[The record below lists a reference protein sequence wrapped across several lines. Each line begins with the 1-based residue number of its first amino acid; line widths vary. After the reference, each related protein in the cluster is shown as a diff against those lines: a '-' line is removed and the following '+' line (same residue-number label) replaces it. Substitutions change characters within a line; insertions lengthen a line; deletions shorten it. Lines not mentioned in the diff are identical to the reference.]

1 MAQRVTGINVR
12 RRRATTKKQ
21 REEEARIELEKLTN
35 QLGELRGK
43 LTEVTE
49 KREAMTLPNLEGRKV
64 EHSQYG
70 EGTVSEQR
78 DTVLTISYAGG
89 VRKQKLPFVIAS
101 GCVTVDDSEATE
113 RCRRI
118 SDLETEQSRLKKEIQ
133 YRESWIS
140 DLQILRKEPAGLLPI
155 YYTSPSFSSL
165 SWSCSST
172 IFSLSGIGSPR
183 WPAFSRRETPSL
195 ER

>member
-1 MAQRVTGINVR
+1 MAQRANSMGVR

-21 REEEARIELEKLTN
+21 REAEARIEIEKLTR
-35 QLGELRGK
+35 QVGKLRGR

-49 KREAMTLPNLEGRKV
+49 QREAMTLPNLEGKDV
-64 EHSQYG
+64 EHTQYG
-70 EGTVSEQR
+70 KGTVSEQN
-78 DTVLTISYAGG
+78 DAVLTIDYAGRI
-89 VRKQKLPFVIAS
+89 RKQKLPFVIAS

-140 DLQILRKEPAGLLPI
+140 DLQKQ
-155 YYTSPSFSSL
+155 S
-165 SWSCSST
+165 
-172 IFSLSGIGSPR
+172 
-183 WPAFSRRETPSL
+183 
-195 ER
+195 

>member
-12 RRRATTKKQ
+12 RRRAATKKQ
-21 REEEARIELEKLTN
+21 REEEARNEIRKLTG
-35 QLGELRGK
+35 QRR

-49 KREAMTLPNLEGRKV
+49 QREAMTLPNLEGKKV
-64 EHSQYG
+64 EHSKYG
-70 EGTVSEQR
+70 EGTVSEQK
-78 DTVLTISYAGG
+78 DTVLTITYAGG

-118 SDLETEQSRLKKEIQ
+118 NDLETEQSKLKKEIQ

-140 DLQILRKEPAGLLPI
+140 DLQKM
-155 YYTSPSFSSL
+155 S
-165 SWSCSST
+165 
-172 IFSLSGIGSPR
+172 
-183 WPAFSRRETPSL
+183 
-195 ER
+195 

>member
-12 RRRATTKKQ
+12 RRRAATKKQ
-21 REEEARIELEKLTN
+21 REEEARNEIKKLTS
-35 QLGELRGK
+35 QLGELRGR
-43 LTEVTE
+43 LTEVTRQ
-49 KREAMTLPNLEGRKV
+49 REAMTLPNLEGKKV

-70 EGTVSEQR
+70 EGTVNEQK

-140 DLQILRKEPAGLLPI
+140 DLEK
-155 YYTSPSFSSL
+155 
-165 SWSCSST
+165 
-172 IFSLSGIGSPR
+172 LSGRSR
-183 WPAFSRRETPSL
+183 DEALSRRTKSKNLVEGPPEL
-195 ER
+195 